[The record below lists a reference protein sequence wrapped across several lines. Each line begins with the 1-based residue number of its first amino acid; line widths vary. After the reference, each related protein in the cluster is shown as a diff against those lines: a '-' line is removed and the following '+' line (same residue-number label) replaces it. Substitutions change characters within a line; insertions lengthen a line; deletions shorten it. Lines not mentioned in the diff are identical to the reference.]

1 MTSNRRPRRTIAVAV
16 LAVALPLVGGL
27 AGCSATNPI
36 QTQRPYSPA
45 DGVRATLGPLETTN
59 LLVAG
64 TAKGHAAALSGGLVN
79 TGADALTVS
88 VAVSGETSTFTVPGH
103 GSVLIGTGSDSGR
116 TMPIQSLDAEPGA
129 LTTVTLKVPSA
140 GSAAVQVPV
149 VDAALPQYRSVLPSP
164 SAASGS
170 SASATPSSSA
180 SSSPVPSA
188 TPGAKAPTPTPSA
201 TS

>member
-1 MTSNRRPRRTIAVAV
+1 MTSTRRPRRTIAVAV

-116 TMPIQSLDAEPGA
+116 TMPIQSLDADPGA

-149 VDAALPQYRSVLPSP
+149 VDGALPQYTSVLPSP
-164 SAASGS
+164 SSGS
-170 SASATPSSSA
+170 GATASSSAAASATPG
-180 SSSPVPSA
+180 
-188 TPGAKAPTPTPSA
+188 TKAPTPTPS
-201 TS
+201 TSS

>member
-1 MTSNRRPRRTIAVAV
+1 MISTRRPRRTIAVAV
-16 LAVALPLVGGL
+16 LAVALVGGL

-116 TMPIQSLDAEPGA
+116 TMPIQSLDADPGA

-149 VDAALPQYRSVLPSP
+149 VDGALPQYTSVLPSP
-164 SAASGS
+164 SSGS
-170 SASATPSSSA
+170 GATASSSA
-180 SSSPVPSA
+180 TASA
-188 TPGAKAPTPTPSA
+188 TPGAKAPTPKPS
-201 TS
+201 TSS

>member
-1 MTSNRRPRRTIAVAV
+1 MTSTRRPRRTTAVAV

-36 QTQRPYSPA
+36 QTQRPYSAA

-88 VAVSGETSTFTVPGH
+88 VAVSGETSTFTVPAH
-103 GSVLIGTGSDSGR
+103 GSVLIGTGSGSGR
-116 TMPIQSLDAEPGA
+116 TMTIHSLDAEPGA
-129 LTTVTLKVPSA
+129 LTTVTLKVASA
-140 GSAAVQVPV
+140 GSASVQVPV
-149 VDAALPQYRSVLPSP
+149 VDAALPQYTSVLPSP
-164 SAASGS
+164 SAS
-170 SASATPSSSA
+170 S
-180 SSSPVPSA
+180 
-188 TPGAKAPTPTPSA
+188 
-201 TS
+201 

>member
-1 MTSNRRPRRTIAVAV
+1 VTSTRRPRRTIAVAV

-88 VAVSGETSTFTVPGH
+88 VAVSGETSTFTVPAH

-116 TMPIQSLDAEPGA
+116 TMPIQSLDADLGA

-149 VDAALPQYRSVLPSP
+149 VDGSLPQYTSVLPSP
-164 SAASGS
+164 ASGS
-170 SASATPSSSA
+170 GATA
-180 SSSPVPSA
+180 SSSPVASA
-188 TPGAKAPTPTPSA
+188 TPGAKTPTPTPS
-201 TS
+201 TSS